1 MTWHFLIK
9 VPEVGPYVL
18 YPCRFDISSPDYWV
32 GLGGEQRPHDGRLE
46 RERDDGFSWG
56 REDDKEDGREKR
68 DVGFVWKRGDD
79 KEDGQEKS
87 DGGFSWKREDEDGGE
102 ENGEDYDDC
111 YCEDC
116 VVGDS
121 IIISCIWCDV

>member
-18 YPCRFDISSPDYWV
+18 YPCRFDISSPDHWV
-32 GLGGEQRPHDGRLE
+32 GLGGEQRPHDGRME
-46 RERDDGFSWG
+46 RERDGGFSWG
-56 REDDKEDGREKR
+56 RVDDKEDGR
-68 DVGFVWKRGDD
+68 
-79 KEDGQEKS
+79 EKS

-111 YCEDC
+111 YCVDC

-121 IIISCIWCDV
+121 IIISCLNMKRR